1 VPSPAADIQADAN
14 ITIVNPDQVICT
26 LDKPRAFEAEIEIK
40 TGRGYYPGEQ
50 NKKEEQ
56 AIGVIPIDS
65 LFSPVR
71 LVKYAVEN
79 TRVGQIT
86 DYDKLILEIWTDGR
100 ITPDDA
106 LKQSA
111 SILKHHLD
119 VFDRVSDEVYEFE
132 NQQSEVSEEQN
143 KLRKLLNMSVNEIEL
158 SVRAANCLNNANI
171 TTVGELAMKTEQEM
185 LKYRNFGKKSL
196 NEIKEKLEALG
207 LSLGMKFDETPA
219 RYQEGSLSLRIVAA
233 LQGCGASYRIHT
245 PKPNLI
251 LAPPAA
257 RPTLRPGLP
266 IGNRYKT
273 TPMRHNKHRA
283 SLGVTREHR
292 AAMLS
297 NMGRIPD
304 PARPDRNYA
313 DQGEGSS
320 SVHREGHHEGQEGCC
335 IKGKELGAPS
345 PAARASGCARY
356 RGHRHPF
363 QGEAQGVHRPR
374 RWVHADLQAGPP
386 SASAMLPRWP
396 SSS

>member
-1 VPSPAADIQADAN
+1 MPKRLGKFELPNKLTKVEEGSSPTFAKFIAEPFEAGYGHTIGNSLRRILLSSIEGAAITSVKIDGVNHEFQSIDGVVEDVTDVVLNLKKVLLISTKRDTINLLIKVNKAGAVTAADIQADAN
-14 ITIVNPDQVICT
+14 ITVVNPDQLICT
-26 LDKPRAFEAEIEIK
+26 LDSKRAFEAEIEIK

-65 LFSPVR
+65 LFSPVK

-86 DYDKLILEIWTDGR
+86 DYDKLILEVWTDGR

-119 VFDRVSDEVYEFE
+119 VFDRVSEEQFEFE
-132 NQQSEVSEEQN
+132 SQQSEVSEEQN

-207 LSLGMKFDETPA
+207 LSLGMKFDERLLDA
-219 RYQEGSLSLRIVAA
+219 
-233 LQGCGASYRIHT
+233 
-245 PKPNLI
+245 K
-251 LAPPAA
+251 
-257 RPTLRPGLP
+257 
-266 IGNRYKT
+266 
-273 TPMRHNKHRA
+273 
-283 SLGVTREHR
+283 
-292 AAMLS
+292 
-297 NMGRIPD
+297 
-304 PARPDRNYA
+304 
-313 DQGEGSS
+313 
-320 SVHREGHHEGQEGCC
+320 
-335 IKGKELGAPS
+335 KEA
-345 PAARASGCARY
+345 
-356 RGHRHPF
+356 
-363 QGEAQGVHRPR
+363 
-374 RWVHADLQAGPP
+374 
-386 SASAMLPRWP
+386 
-396 SSS
+396 